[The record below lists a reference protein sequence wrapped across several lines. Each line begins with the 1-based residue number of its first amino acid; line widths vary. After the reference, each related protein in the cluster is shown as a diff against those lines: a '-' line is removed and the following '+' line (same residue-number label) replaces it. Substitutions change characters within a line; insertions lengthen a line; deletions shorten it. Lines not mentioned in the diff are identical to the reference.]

1 MPIAGP
7 DGRAVLELAAYTLKN
22 SGYASEY
29 DIFTVANK
37 LAYVLT
43 GGDLPEGTR
52 VPEQYLLD
60 LEREAFLSLLG
71 EQKTQ
76 ERMMHML
83 QTNKPLRN

>member
-1 MPIAGP
+1 LM
-7 DGRAVLELAAYTLKN
+7 AYTLKN
-22 SGYASEY
+22 SGYASAY
-29 DIFTVANK
+29 DVYVANK

-60 LEREAFLSLLG
+60 LEREAFLHLMG
-71 EQKTQ
+71 QPKTQ
-76 ERMMHML
+76 ECMAHML